1 MTHSPT
7 PCSEKSAGAD
17 LERLDELLLNVH
29 VQLTKLDVI
38 VDLAARNADA
48 VRHPDLV
55 ETIRHHRDGIVESSR
70 VIARR
75 IDAIGRRDAGQQQPL
90 QRDIHKN
97 CG

>member
-1 MTHSPT
+1 MPPVQSLRPSTHDST
-7 PCSEKSAGAD
+7 PDALFGK
-17 LERLDELLLNVH
+17 
-29 VQLTKLDVI
+29 KLDVL
-38 VDLAARNADA
+38 VDMAARNADA
-48 VRHPDLV
+48 VRYPDLV

-75 IDAIGRRDAGQQQPL
+75 IDTIGRRDAGQQDPL